1 MSGRAGGRQRFIKIL
16 SKNKIIRKIILIITY
31 PILNFNKSLKDQQKF
46 ILKVLFLA
54 MLTLITNYSFNMLL
68 NVAPP
73 SLILLVLLIFSA
85 LYCNIFLIF
94 MILQRSFSMS
104 KQYVLLNKNSN
115 QENFIYFIVYN
126 FLVILLSCLIIIR
139 TNNNMLFFMNFMT
152 NNSGLGKIIL
162 IVIIATIILLTLLF
176 SMVYEALFS
185 VKFRK
190 CYFDNDVNT
199 INLNLTFFKL
209 FMLAVSLSFI
219 MFALYSLANT
229 IYSTYSEISE
239 NVTKEIVRSSRFNMF
254 GSGSAT
260 EILNNNVK
268 QVNVNIQCDSGS
280 AIVED
285 STLPHRLV
293 NKMYQENTNTQ
304 TGAKDNI
311 AMQKNVNTQQA
322 SSSKSPVPDNS
333 SQTTLIINDHLGTN
347 TSTSRAPPPLQC
359 YFFKSE
365 RDVS

>member
-1 MSGRAGGRQRFIKIL
+1 
-16 SKNKIIRKIILIITY
+16 
-31 PILNFNKSLKDQQKF
+31 
-46 ILKVLFLA
+46 
-54 MLTLITNYSFNMLL
+54 
-68 NVAPP
+68 
-73 SLILLVLLIFSA
+73 
-85 LYCNIFLIF
+85 

-104 KQYVLLNKNSN
+104 KQYALLNKNSN

-139 TNNNMLFFMNFMT
+139 TNNNLLFFMNFMT

-219 MFALYSLANT
+219 MFTLYSLANT

-239 NVTKEIVRSSRFNMF
+239 NVTKEIVRSSKFNMF
-254 GSGSAT
+254 GGPGSAT

-268 QVNVNIQCDSGS
+268 QVNVNIQCESGS
-280 AIVED
+280 AIIEEGGART
-285 STLPHRLV
+285 SPHSLV

-347 TSTSRAPPPLQC
+347 TSTSRAPPPLKC